1 MQANGLELN
10 VVHVVAD
17 SLDIRRTQKAQWQ
30 RELFVASRP
39 EDADTSDILA
49 TQHEAKS
56 EAMCQPT
63 PTERA
68 VRLTDSLSTKTS
80 RRVSL

>member
-30 RELFVASRP
+30 RELFVPSRP

-56 EAMCQPT
+56 EAKSEAMCPSTPT

-68 VRLTDSLSTKTS
+68 VRLTD
-80 RRVSL
+80 